1 MNINKK
7 IIIILLTSLFFFSQ
21 VLAEDKEEFI
31 EEELPAVNPFLGST
45 GSSSLSGDGLSLN
58 GSTSSENSISLKNL
72 KLSGI
77 IMGALSLIHISEP
90 TRPY

>member
-21 VLAEDKEEFI
+21 ALAEEKEELI
-31 EEELPAVNPFLGST
+31 EEELPAVNPFLGGT
-45 GSSSLSGDGLSLN
+45 GSSSLSGDGLSLD

-72 KLSGI
+72 ISSI
-77 IMGALSLIHISEP
+77 SL
-90 TRPY
+90 Y